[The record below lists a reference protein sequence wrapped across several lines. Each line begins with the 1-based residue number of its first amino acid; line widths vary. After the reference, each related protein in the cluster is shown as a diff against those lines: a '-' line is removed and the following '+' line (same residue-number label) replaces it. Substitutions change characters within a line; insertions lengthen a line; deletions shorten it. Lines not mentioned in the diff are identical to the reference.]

1 MAVPWV
7 FGRARCEG
15 AKIAPEPIY
24 VEAWEKGNIGNALP
38 KTERK
43 PLKPSSSYIL

>member
-7 FGRARCEG
+7 CGPECRER

-38 KTERK
+38 KLEQK
-43 PLKPSSSYIL
+43 PLKPSS